1 VDRPERASLGIVTF
15 VVWPFI
21 AAGLLLA
28 ATLLA
33 GRRGLT
39 VPETVFGTI
48 FYAGLAAWTLYRAR
62 RAPFNLDLG
71 ALSRRPARRSDWR
84 YLLLVIPLLVTSAA
98 ALYLVMFV
106 ASFVAPQLVG
116 DMLATPEPPS
126 EAATPRSLPGD
137 LVESAIGAIA
147 EEWLFR
153 GVLLHVWAQRFGVR
167 FAVLATSILF
177 AALHSDVIGSV
188 IFGIAMAALYI
199 RTGSL
204 LVPIVAHFLFNALV
218 ATGAIVLGDDG
229 ATTLSQFR
237 QDWWQA
243 TSAFAAAVAV
253 IVIVLRRA
261 IPGTWVMPGGLGRT
275 AVMNGA
281 GRGARG

>member
-1 VDRPERASLGIVTF
+1 VERQERPSLGIVTF
-15 VVWPFI
+15 VVWPFL

-28 ATLLA
+28 GTLLA
-33 GRRGLT
+33 GRRGIT
-39 VPETVFGTI
+39 VPETVFGSF

-62 RAPFNLDLG
+62 RAPFDLDLG
-71 ALSRRPARRSDWR
+71 ALSLRPTRRSDWR
-84 YLLLVIPLLVTSAA
+84 YLLLVIPLLVTTAA

-106 ASFVAPQLVG
+106 ASFVAPHMVG
-116 DMLATPEPPS
+116 DMLATPESPS
-126 EAATPRSLPGD
+126 DAVTLRSLPGD

-153 GVLLHVWAQRFGVR
+153 GVLLHLWAERFGVR
-167 FAVLATSILF
+167 FAVLATSVLF

-204 LVPIVAHFLFNALV
+204 LVPIVVHFLFNALV
-218 ATGAIVLGDDG
+218 AVGALVLGDNG
-229 ATTLSQFR
+229 ATTISQFR

-243 TSAFAAAVAV
+243 IAAFAVAV
-253 IVIVLRRA
+253 GVIVVVVRRA
-261 IPGTWVMPGGLGRT
+261 LPGEWVVPAGNRGGERS
-275 AVMNGA
+275 
-281 GRGARG
+281 

>member
-1 VDRPERASLGIVTF
+1 VERPAHASLGIVTF
-15 VVWPFI
+15 VIWPFL

-28 ATLLA
+28 ATMLA

-39 VPETVFGTI
+39 VPETVFGTL

-71 ALSRRPARRSDWR
+71 ARSRRPARRSDWR
-84 YLLLVIPLLVTSAA
+84 YLLLVVPLLVTTAA
-98 ALYLVMFV
+98 ALYLVTLV
-106 ASFVAPQLVG
+106 ASFVAPRMVS

-126 EAATPRSLPGD
+126 DVVTARSLPGD

-153 GVLLHVWAQRFGVR
+153 GVLLHLWAERFGVR
-167 FAVLATSILF
+167 FAVLASSVLF
-177 AALHSDVIGSV
+177 AAMHSDVIGSV
-188 IFGIAMAALYI
+188 IFGIVMAALYI

-218 ATGAIVLGDDG
+218 ATGAVVLGDDG
-229 ATTLSQFR
+229 TTTLGEFR

-253 IVIVLRRA
+253 IVVVVRRA
-261 IPGTWVMPGGLGRT
+261 VPAPWVMPRGR
-275 AVMNGA
+275 A
-281 GRGARG
+281 

>member
-1 VDRPERASLGIVTF
+1 
-15 VVWPFI
+15 
-21 AAGLLLA
+21 
-28 ATLLA
+28 
-33 GRRGLT
+33 
-39 VPETVFGTI
+39 
-48 FYAGLAAWTLYRAR
+48 
-62 RAPFNLDLG
+62 
-71 ALSRRPARRSDWR
+71 
-84 YLLLVIPLLVTSAA
+84 
-98 ALYLVMFV
+98 MFV

-153 GVLLHVWAQRFGVR
+153 GVLLHLWAQRFGVR

-188 IFGIAMAALYI
+188 IFGIVMAALYI

-243 TSAFAAAVAV
+243 TSAFIAAVAV
-253 IVIVLRRA
+253 IVVVLRRA
-261 IPGTWVMPGGLGRT
+261 IPGTWVMPMGRGRR
-275 AVMNGA
+275 AAMDGV

>member
-1 VDRPERASLGIVTF
+1 MERRERASLGIVTF
-15 VVWPFI
+15 VVWPLL

-28 ATLLA
+28 GTMIAA
-33 GRRGLT
+33 RRGVT
-39 VPETVFGTI
+39 VPETVFGAL

-62 RAPFNLDLG
+62 RPPFNLDLG

-84 YLLLVIPLLVTSAA
+84 YLLLVIPLLVTTAA

-116 DMLATPEPPS
+116 AMLATPESPS
-126 EAATPRSLPGD
+126 DAVTLRSLPGD
-137 LVESAIGAIA
+137 LVESALGAIA

-153 GVLLHVWAQRFGVR
+153 GVLLHVWAQTFGVR
-167 FAVLATSILF
+167 FAVLASSVLF
-177 AALHSDVIGSV
+177 AAMHSDVIGSV
-188 IFGIAMAALYI
+188 IFGIVMAALYI

-218 ATGAIVLGDDG
+218 ASGSVVLGGDE
-229 ATTLSQFR
+229 ATTLSSFR

-243 TSAFAAAVAV
+243 TAPFVAAVAV
-253 IVIVLRRA
+253 IVVVLRRA
-261 IPGTWVMPGGLGRT
+261 IPGEWVMPRRT
-275 AVMNGA
+275 V
-281 GRGARG
+281 

>member
-1 VDRPERASLGIVTF
+1 VDRPDRASLGIVTF

-28 ATLLA
+28 VIMLA
-33 GRRGLT
+33 GRRGVT
-39 VPETVFGTI
+39 VPETVFGAV
-48 FYAGLAAWTLYRAR
+48 FYAGLAAWTLYRAG
-62 RAPFNLDLG
+62 RAPFNLDLA
-71 ALSRRPARRSDWR
+71 ALSRRPARSSDWR
-84 YLLLVIPLLVTSAA
+84 YLLLVIPLLVTTAA

-106 ASFVAPQLVG
+106 ASFVAPQMVG
-116 DMLATPEPPS
+116 DMLASPESPS
-126 EAATPRSLPGD
+126 DASTLRALPAD

-153 GVLLHVWAQRFGVR
+153 GVLLQLWAERFGVR
-167 FAVLATSILF
+167 FAVLATSLLF

-218 ATGAIVLGDDG
+218 VIGAVVLGDDG

-243 TSAFAAAVAV
+243 TVAFVAAVGV
-253 IVIVLRRA
+253 IVVVLRRA
-261 IPGTWVMPGGLGRT
+261 VPGVWMVRE
-275 AVMNGA
+275 
-281 GRGARG
+281 RQAR